1 MVAFPVILN
10 PDDKPSGSLA
20 SLEIQTVTTFFD
32 PELFK
37 TAESLSK
44 VMSLMMAYP
53 IQFNPDPERFPVKPG
68 QNVVGEQ
75 AVSTDAQFKVSVPA
89 AGNLLGVQVSSFVK
103 TIEQVS
109 ETQHHYCVMTTN
121 GLLIFA
127 DKSSCDDRVAPNT
140 RALFVGY

>member
-1 MVAFPVILN
+1 MILN

-20 SLEIQTVTTFFD
+20 SLEIQTVTAFFD

-37 TAESLSK
+37 TTESLSK
-44 VMSLMMAYP
+44 VMSLMMASP
-53 IQFNPDPERFPVKPG
+53 IRFNPARFPVKPG

-75 AVSTDAQFKVSVPA
+75 AVSTDTQFRVSVPA

-109 ETQHHYCVMTTN
+109 ETQHHYCVMTTD